1 MREYERRLVVMRH
14 AKAEATG
21 MSDHARELTGRGSR
35 DATEAGRWARSTGT
49 LPDHAFV
56 SSAARTRATW
66 SAFCEGAGL
75 DLDPDLE
82 PGLYSAGVDS
92 ALEVLRTAP
101 AEART
106 VMVVGHNPTMA
117 QLVHLLDDGGADA
130 ETFERLSAGYP
141 TSALTVLEVPS
152 RWVDLDLATA
162 RIVDF
167 HVGRSG

>member
-21 MSDHARELTGRGSR
+21 ISDQARELTGRGVR
-35 DATEAGRWARSTGT
+35 DAVEAGRWARSAGA

-56 SSAARTRATW
+56 SAAARTRATW

-75 DLDPDLE
+75 DLEPELD

-101 AEART
+101 VEART
-106 VMVVGHNPTMA
+106 VMIVGHNPTMA
-117 QLVHLLDDGGADA
+117 QLVHLLDDGGADPA
-130 ETFERLSAGYP
+130 TFERLSAGYP
-141 TSALTVLEVPS
+141 TSALAVLEVAGP
-152 RWVDLDLATA
+152 WVDLDLATA

-167 HVGRSG
+167 HVGRAG